1 LETISIKGLT
11 AVLTL
16 GDTHLRPFKLL
27 LTFVLF
33 KFVMMPLAFAEAPI
47 VDKNWE
53 VLNKAEDVT
62 VYRSVKALDN
72 IFTFRGVGLVDA
84 SIPKLIAL
92 MSDPQKMPD
101 WVFNCVEGELVERNF
116 KETDRS
122 RDASSYYQVF
132 YGVTS
137 VPWPLSPRDYVLKA
151 QITYDKEAGQSL
163 PKNVTIAMRS
173 MQHPEKPVVPGRV
186 RMPVMES
193 MIVMT
198 PEDAQGK
205 KTWVDFSVTTNPG
218 GVIPAWITRIA
229 SRDIP
234 RKTLVNLRKMAQRND
249 YNKAFEELVTYH
261 YQQQMKN

>member
-1 LETISIKGLT
+1 LN
-11 AVLTL
+11 
-16 GDTHLRPFKLL
+16 LL
-27 LTFVLF
+27 LSIVLC
-33 KFVMMPLAFAEAPI
+33 KFVILPRANAEAP
-47 VDKNWE
+47 VADKNWE
-53 VLNKAEDVT
+53 VLNASEDVT

-92 MSDPQKMPD
+92 MSDPQRMPD

-116 KETDRS
+116 KESDRAS
-122 RDASSYYQVF
+122 DASSYFQVF

-137 VPWPLSPRDYVLKA
+137 VPWPLTPRDYVLKA
-151 QITYDKEAGQSL
+151 KITYEKAPGSSL

-173 MQHPEKPVVPGRV
+173 MQHPQKPVLSGRV

-218 GVIPAWITRIA
+218 GVIPAWITRIY

-234 RKTLVNLRKMAQRND
+234 RKTLVNLRKLAQRQD

-261 YQQQMKN
+261 YQQQLKNN